1 MPNTPRKPP
10 KGWLWSDE
18 AAEYLGVHVVTLY
31 RWRRDEVG
39 PPSKRH
45 GLRAYLYKISE
56 LDAWMNRDHADADRS
71 SAAA

>member
-31 RWRRDEVG
+31 RWRRDDVG
-39 PPSKRH
+39 PKGKQV
-45 GLRAYLYKISE
+45 GLRRYAYKISTLE
-56 LDAWMNRDHADADRS
+56 AWMNSDHADAS
-71 SAAA
+71 HATAA